1 MSVTEV
7 KREIP
12 TVARA
17 VELFIQARQNQYTNG
32 FVSVLYG
39 PRSGRVVGRRAAGVT
54 LARSELGGLR
64 FNRVKGHEF
73 VAWLHQ
79 RHAGLAPSSF
89 KNGRAALS
97 GLLQFAIE
105 NRWADETVLAGWPQ
119 AKPSPERRDWLRPEQ
134 VTALNALVTERHFT
148 PQQRFIWSAGLNT
161 GARTDELIRFQPRAL
176 NSLDGS
182 LTIIGKG
189 SKLRHVPVSPAFQD
203 EWRAYER
210 AHALRPSA
218 WMFPSMAVRFVD
230 GKHNE
235 RIVRDASKHCSAKA
249 ALTVTAKV
257 RDLAQQ
263 AVEREQLDD
272 SLLPPFALTLQVLR
286 RTFACTH
293 LIAHALLG
301 PGNGMDLRTIQR
313 AMGHSS
319 LETTAIYLNDV
330 EDYINH
336 NRRPQSVTDSAC
348 ELAALVNT
356 TAQAQSQTPPGPTS
370 EKPLETPCAPACS

>member
-64 FNRVKGHEF
+64 FNRVKGHDF

-79 RHAGLAPSSF
+79 RHDGLAASSF

-105 NRWADETVLAGWPQ
+105 NEWADETVFAGWPQ

-134 VTALNALVTERHFT
+134 VTALGAFVTERHFS
-148 PQQRFIWSAGLNT
+148 PQQCFTWWAGLNT
-161 GARTDELIRFQPRAL
+161 GARTAELIAFQPRAL

-182 LTIIGKG
+182 LKIIGKG
-189 SKLRHVPVSPAFQD
+189 AKLRHVPVSPEFQD

-210 AHALRPSA
+210 AHSLRPSA

-235 RIVRDASKHCSAKA
+235 RFVRDASKHCSEKA

-263 AVEREQLDD
+263 AVERKELDD
-272 SLLPPFALTLQVLR
+272 SLLPSFGLTLQVLR
-286 RTFACTH
+286 RTFACTN

-301 PGNGMDLRTIQR
+301 PGHGMDLRTLQR

-330 EDYINH
+330 DDYINRH
-336 NRRPQSVTDSAC
+336 RRPHSVSESAR
-348 ELAALVNT
+348 ELAALVSANG
-356 TAQAQSQTPPGPTS
+356 APPATP
-370 EKPLETPCAPACS
+370 APQHP

>member
-7 KREIP
+7 KRDIP

-32 FVSVLYG
+32 FVSVLSG
-39 PRSGRVVGRRAAGVT
+39 PRSGRVVGKRAAGVT

-64 FNRVKGHEF
+64 FNRVTGHDF

-79 RHAGLAPSSF
+79 RHEGLAASSF

-105 NRWADETVLAGWPQ
+105 NEWANESVFAGWPQ
-119 AKPSPERRDWLRPEQ
+119 AKPSPERRDWLRPEH
-134 VTALNALVTERHFT
+134 VTALGAFVTERHFS
-148 PQQRFIWSAGLNT
+148 PQQCFTWWAALNS
-161 GARTDELIRFQPRAL
+161 GARTEELITLQPRAL

-182 LTIIGKG
+182 LKIIGKG
-189 SKLRHVPVSPAFQD
+189 NKLRYVPVSPEFQA
-203 EWRAYER
+203 EWRTYER
-210 AHALRPSA
+210 AHSLRPSA
-218 WMFPSMAVRFVD
+218 WMFPSTAVRFVD

-235 RIVRDASKHCSAKA
+235 RITDASKHCSAKA
-249 ALTVTAKV
+249 ALTVTGKV
-257 RDLAQQ
+257 RKLAHQ
-263 AVEREQLDD
+263 AVERGQLDD
-272 SLLPPFALTLQVLR
+272 TLLPPFDLTLQVLR
-286 RTFACTH
+286 RTFACTN

-301 PGNGMDLRTIQR
+301 PGHGMDLRTLQR

-330 EDYINH
+330 DDYINRH
-336 NRRPQSVTDSAC
+336 RRPQSVSDSAR
-348 ELAALVNT
+348 ELAALVSANG
-356 TAQAQSQTPPGPTS
+356 AAPVTP
-370 EKPLETPCAPACS
+370 APQRP